1 MIPFDPNDLRLL
13 EALIFASPVP
23 LSEAALAE
31 RLPKDADVS
40 GLLEELRRQ
49 YAGHGFELVR
59 RGDGWAF
66 RTAADLAGQLRM
78 ETTEMRKLS
87 RAALE
92 TLSIIAYH
100 QPVTRAEIEEVRG
113 VSMSKGTMD
122 ALLEAGW
129 IRPKGRR
136 RTPGR
141 PMTWVTTDAFL
152 DHFGLESLDELP
164 GIEEL
169 KAAGLL
175 DVRPAAMAYA
185 NRADADILPGNDDD
199 DDNDNDEES
208 DE

>member
-1 MIPFDPNDLRLL
+1 MIPCDPYELRLL
-13 EALIFASPVP
+13 EALLFASPTP
-23 LSEAALAE
+23 LSETALAE
-31 RLPKDADVS
+31 RLSKDVDVAV
-40 GLLEELRRQ
+40 LLEELQRH
-49 YAGHGFELVR
+49 YAGRGFMLVR

-66 RTAADLAGQLRM
+66 RTAADLAGDLRM
-78 ETTEMRKLS
+78 ETTETRKLS

-100 QPVTRAEIEEVRG
+100 QPVTRSEIEEVRG
-113 VSMSKGTMD
+113 VSMSRGTMD
-122 ALLEAGW
+122 SLLEAGW

-152 DHFGLESLDELP
+152 DHFSLERLDDLP

-185 NRADADILPGNDDD
+185 NRADDDSLPENG
-199 DDNDNDEES
+199 DNDEES

>member
-1 MIPFDPNDLRLL
+1 MIPYDPHDLRLL
-13 EALIFASPVP
+13 EALIFASLTP
-23 LSEAALAE
+23 LSETALAE
-31 RLPKDADVS
+31 RLSKDVDVAV
-40 GLLEELRRQ
+40 LLAELQ
-49 YAGHGFELVR
+49 QHYAGRGFTLVR

-66 RTAADLAGQLRM
+66 RTAADLAGQLRL
-78 ETTEMRKLS
+78 ETTETRKLS

-100 QPVTRAEIEEVRG
+100 QPVTRSEIEEVRG
-113 VSMSKGTMD
+113 VSMSRGTVD
-122 ALLEAGW
+122 SLLEAGW

-152 DHFGLESLDELP
+152 DHFSLESLDDLP
-164 GIEEL
+164 GIDEL

-185 NRADADILPGNDDD
+185 NRADDDLLPENG
-199 DDNDNDEES
+199 DNDEES